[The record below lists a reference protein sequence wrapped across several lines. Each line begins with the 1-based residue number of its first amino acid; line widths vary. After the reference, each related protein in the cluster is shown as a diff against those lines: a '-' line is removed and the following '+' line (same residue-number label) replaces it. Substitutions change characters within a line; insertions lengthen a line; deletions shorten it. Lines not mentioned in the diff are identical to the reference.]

1 MLSKRTL
8 LLISVAIAAILHGA
22 FFAMAP
28 RVRLFQPLRS
38 ADAVMERFRIQIRD
52 VAQPATA
59 EQGMQGAE
67 GGRLPA
73 SRPGAVSDL
82 YARGD
87 ETVQPDMDAGERP
100 VEVPAI
106 RRRVAAD
113 AVPREHDL
121 QADEHALRQ
130 ADAKILEIA
139 QETARRD
146 IQVARRLVRPSP
158 ERLLDTDELPTLRM
172 PRAEET
178 IPLVTEEGD
187 TMLFRRWESGQ
198 AGGEA
203 PAWGLGGAPPQPS
216 ALAHPLPLPEP
227 SITPERPI
235 ALEQQEARSESPYLF
250 LDELVAMQM
259 DVYQAAGEMAYFRL
273 RIHPRDDIAL
283 TPLPKD
289 VTFVVDASGSITQ
302 SKLSVTARGLARAL
316 DALRQEDRFNIVT
329 FRDIAVPFQP
339 ELVAA
344 TDDNK
349 ANARQ
354 FLSELQARGET
365 DIYKAILPVVQQRP
379 RAGIPN
385 IIVVVS
391 DGRPTVGV
399 RDTRLIINGLTQ
411 DNALRNSIIAFGGGP
426 TVNRYMMDLIAY
438 RNKGSAHVA
447 DSVNDIEKELPA
459 FFEQFRVPILTNIS
473 ADYGRI
479 ETKEVYPQEI
489 PDFFMGRAVTLYGRF
504 APDQDTEFVI
514 RLSGAAGEQRKE
526 VVFRADLR
534 QAQKEGKEIARE
546 WAFQKAYAIIGQI
559 SRDGELPALLE
570 QLRVLKSE
578 YGVST
583 SYDE

>member
-1 MLSKRTL
+1 MFI
-8 LLISVAIAAILHGA
+8 ISVAVAAVLHGA

-28 RVRLFQPLRS
+28 RVRLFQPLHS
-38 ADAVMERFRIQIRD
+38 ADAAMERFRIQIRD
-52 VAQPATA
+52 VAQPSAPIA
-59 EQGMQGAE
+59 GAQSGE
-67 GGRLPA
+67 EGRLPA

-82 YARGD
+82 YARGE

-113 AVPREHDL
+113 ALPREHDL

-172 PRAEET
+172 PRAEEP
-178 IPLVTEEGD
+178 IPLVAEEGD
-187 TMLFRRWESGQ
+187 TMLFRRWESGR

-203 PAWGLGGAPPQPS
+203 PAWGPGGAPPQPS
-216 ALAHPLPLPEP
+216 ALAQSLPLPEP
-227 SITPERPI
+227 PIAPERPI
-235 ALEQQEARSESPYLF
+235 ALEQQEARSESPYMF

-259 DVYQAAGEMAYFRL
+259 DVYQEAGEPGYFRL
-273 RIHPRDDIAL
+273 RIHPREDIAL
-283 TPLPKD
+283 MPLAKD

-302 SKLSVTARGLARAL
+302 SKLAVTARGLSRAL
-316 DALRQEDRFNIVT
+316 DALHQEDRFNIVT

-339 ELVAA
+339 DLVAA

-349 ANARQ
+349 AAARQ

-365 DIYKAILPVVQQRP
+365 DIYKAILPVAQQRP
-379 RAGIPN
+379 RPGIPN

-411 DNALRNSIIAFGGGP
+411 DNALRNSIFAFGGGP

-447 DSVNDIEKELPA
+447 DKVSDIEKELPA
-459 FFEQFRVPILTNIS
+459 FFEQFRDPILTNIS

-479 ETKEVYPQEI
+479 ETKEVYPREI

-504 APDQDTEFVI
+504 APEQDTEFVI